1 MPLQCPRPGAVKS
14 HLTAGWDVVLQR
26 VRMPA
31 SPRQFADVVERHRP
45 EILRYLVRLLG
56 DVEDAR
62 DACQEAMLRA
72 HVAFPRL
79 RPDSNPRA
87 WLFRI
92 ATNAARN
99 TGRSRTR
106 RARRT
111 ADVELDGL
119 PAAAVASPEQR
130 EDLRRVARAV
140 DALPPRQR
148 AALMLRRFHGLA
160 YAEIAASVGGT
171 ETAARANVY
180 QAVRKLRAVLED
192 DR

>member
-1 MPLQCPRPGAVKS
+1 MKSAFTNRRGAV
-14 HLTAGWDVVLQR
+14 LEMM
-26 VRMPA
+26 RMRT
-31 SPRQFADVVERHRP
+31 SPLGFADLVARHRS
-45 EILRYLVRLLG
+45 EIHRYLVRLLG

-62 DACQEAMLRA
+62 DACQDTMLRA
-72 HVAFPRL
+72 QVAFPRL

-99 TGRSRTR
+99 TGRGRTR
-106 RARRT
+106 RARHT

-130 EDLRRVARAV
+130 EDLRLVARAV

-180 QAVRKLRAVLED
+180 QAIRKLRAALED
-192 DR
+192 DL

>member
-1 MPLQCPRPGAVKS
+1 M
-14 HLTAGWDVVLQR
+14 H
-26 VRMPA
+26 A
-31 SPRQFADVVERHRP
+31 SPPQFADVAERHRR
-45 EILRYLVRLLG
+45 EILAYLVRLLG

-62 DACQEAMLRA
+62 DACQDAMLRA

-92 ATNAARN
+92 ATNAARS
-99 TGRSRTR
+99 TGRRRRR

-130 EDLRRVARAV
+130 EDLRIVARAV

-180 QAVRKLRAVLED
+180 QAVRKLRAALED
-192 DR
+192 ER

>member
-1 MPLQCPRPGAVKS
+1 
-14 HLTAGWDVVLQR
+14 
-26 VRMPA
+26 MPA
-31 SPRQFADVVERHRP
+31 SPRQFAAVVQRHRP

-180 QAVRKLRAVLED
+180 QAVRKLRAVLEN